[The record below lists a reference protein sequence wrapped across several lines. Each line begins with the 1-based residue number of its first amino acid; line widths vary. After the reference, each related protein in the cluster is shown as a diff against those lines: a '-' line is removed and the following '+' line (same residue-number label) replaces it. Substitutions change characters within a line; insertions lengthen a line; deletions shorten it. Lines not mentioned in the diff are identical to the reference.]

1 VDCSKPASRD
11 KVNIIKS
18 KMNKLYYQIQ
28 WWDNYIRAWHT
39 VEILF
44 NARQAADLYGL
55 SLGKKYRIV
64 EISNNSRKII

>member
-1 VDCSKPASRD
+1 
-11 KVNIIKS
+11 
-18 KMNKLYYQIQ
+18 MNKLYYQIQ

-64 EISNNSRKII
+64 EISNKSRKII